1 MRALRAFIGARTS
14 RGAASTCELCG
25 VAIASQH
32 DHVLTLAT
40 QDLTC
45 ACHMCALLFDHEAA
59 PRRRVVRQVERLDIA
74 ITDAEWASLG
84 VPVGLAFFVRDSGEA
99 PVHAEYPSP
108 SGRVRSELPA
118 GAWSAL
124 EAIHPEL
131 TRLPPATQAFVVER
145 GGQRLHRLSIDLCYE
160 LCAEVRRAWS
170 SGGESARVAIERF
183 YADLDVA
190 TFARARPW
198 P

>member
-124 EAIHPEL
+124 EAIH
-131 TRLPPATQAFVVER
+131 
-145 GGQRLHRLSIDLCYE
+145 LCYE